1 MLSEI
6 VQEEILRMFGPDM
19 AVRSDCGEKIF
30 RATGLDIFKPGP
42 VDLMKALPF
51 AANLDDLS

>member
-1 MLSEI
+1 ML
-6 VQEEILRMFGPDM
+6 GPDM

-30 RATGLDIFKPGP
+30 KAAGLVIFTHCLIDLTRELP
-42 VDLMKALPF
+42 V

>member
-1 MLSEI
+1 
-6 VQEEILRMFGPDM
+6 MFGPDM
-19 AVRSDCGEKIF
+19 AVRSDCGEKLF
-30 RATGLDIFKPGP
+30 RATGLDIVKPGP